1 MCIPT
6 YKGAL
11 KKPRD
16 MEKDWLELINGGPKK
31 TLWFLGK
38 DKTKEQKCD
47 SRHPNLIKSLG
58 AAANKKQIT
67 RQLVLYRQS
76 KT

>member
-6 YKGAL
+6 HKGAL

-31 TLWFLGK
+31 TLWLRVMIKMK
-38 DKTKEQKCD
+38 DDDDYDFNRVTP
-47 SRHPNLIKSLG
+47 SP
-58 AAANKKQIT
+58 KQTDRICF
-67 RQLVLYRQS
+67 
-76 KT
+76 